1 MAGVVREQAFRMPLH
16 PEDGVALDRLDDTV
30 VAPRGGHQRSG
41 IAYGLVVDRVD
52 LGRGPERLL
61 GQRAGLGADGGKPA
75 AVRSWCSDPPNA
87 MPSTCA
93 PRQMPGTRLPS
104 ACAARTAA
112 ISPRSRAA

>member
-41 IAYGLVVDRVD
+41 IAYGLVEDRVD

-61 GQRAGLGADGGKPA
+61 RQRAGLGADSVHRLVLALLLPMVLREAGSGE
-75 AVRSWCSDPPNA
+75 VLVQR
-87 MPSTCA
+87 PSERDA
-93 PRQMPGTRLPS
+93 EYL
-104 ACAARTAA
+104 RT
-112 ISPRSRAA
+112 